1 MNFTRENITRRRKEL
16 SSLSTRFGTTLKA
29 TSIKF
34 VIFAV
39 IFLGVVVCAAGFGVV
54 SGILAN
60 TPDITTINVS
70 PTKFATKVYDNK
82 GNEIETLIDEGS
94 NRVYVPLEQIPED
107 LQHAFIAVED
117 ERYYT
122 HNGID
127 LKGIAR
133 AASVALTTFKLKEGA
148 STITQQLIKNTVF
161 EAYNESTIEKIER
174 KLQEQV
180 LAMKIDA
187 EMGKEAVL
195 ENYLNIIN
203 LGNGN
208 LGVQAAANN
217 YFNKDVSE
225 LTLSECAVI
234 AGITKNPNGY
244 NPVRNPER
252 NRERQLEVLNHMRE
266 QNYITEAEYQEAVND
281 NVYDRIQDIHIET
294 DDNSAYT
301 YFTDALIDVLIEDLT
316 TKLGY
321 TENQATNL
329 IYSGG
334 LSVYTTQDMEMQR
347 IAESVLN
354 DPANYPEGTELS
366 LSMNLSL
373 VDPEGKARYYTHNNM
388 LRYFQTVAEM
398 PAFELLFESEEAG
411 LEYVEQYKAY
421 LESEGY
427 EITYESVQFI
437 IQPQI
442 SFTLMDQFTG
452 EVKVIVGGRGD
463 KTTSRSM
470 NRATN
475 TYRSPGSTMKPL
487 VVYGPAIDSG
497 EVTLATVYADV
508 PYYYKYGGKLVFN
521 YDSKYLGVMS
531 VREALYRSQNVP
543 AVKCLADISSEYGFS
558 YLQNFGLTTLV
569 APENAINGLHDVTE
583 SIALG
588 GMTLGAYNID
598 MCAAYATYANSGVY
612 TKPIY
617 YTKVYDH
624 DGNLLLDN
632 STPET
637 HRVVKEDTAWLM
649 TNAMES
655 VVTRGTGTKCKVPNQ
670 PVAGKTGT
678 SNSEGDLWFV
688 GYTPY
693 YTAAI
698 WTGYD
703 DSGREVKGVDHR
715 SMWSDIMTQIH
726 ADLPTGSFQAKPSS
740 IISVAVCQESGLL
753 PVPGLC
759 DADERGSQVV
769 TEYFAVGTEPTTTCT
784 AHGLFN
790 ICMETGKLSIGT
802 CPALT
807 RVFVVRPPNNTIV
820 PKNIVAN
827 SESDAHIYAI
837 ADQTHAI
844 PYELFDAVCPVHGTW
859 YLEQLG
865 YTPNSTLQSPSV
877 YELAGLLFG
886 SFPTTDPSDEDPND
900 EDPNATD
907 PNINEETSADPNNGD
922 DQTTF
927 PPVNIESPTD
937 SLFEPESSSETE
949 TTESETH
956 SLSRWFH

>member
-1 MNFTRENITRRRKEL
+1 MNFTRESITRRRKEIT
-16 SSLSTRFGTTLKA
+16 SLSARFGTTLKA

-34 VIFAV
+34 AIFAV
-39 IFLGVVVCAAGFGVV
+39 IFIGVSVCAMGFGMI

-60 TPDITTINVS
+60 TPDVTTINVA

-94 NRVYVPLEQIPED
+94 NRVYVPLDQIPED

-161 EAYNESTIEKIER
+161 QAYNESTIEKIER

-180 LAMKIDA
+180 LAMKVDA

-217 YFNKDVSE
+217 YFNKDVAE

-234 AGITKNPNGY
+234 AGITKNPVGY
-244 NPVRNPER
+244 NPITNPER
-252 NRERQLEVLNHMRE
+252 NRERQLEVLKHMKE
-266 QNYITEAEYQEAVND
+266 QGYITPAEHDEAVND

-294 DDNSAYT
+294 GGNTAYT
-301 YFTDALIDVLIEDLT
+301 YFTDALIDVLIDDLT
-316 TKLGY
+316 TQLGY
-321 TENQATNL
+321 TKNQATNL

-334 LSVYTTQDMEMQR
+334 LSIYTTQDMEMQR

-354 DPANYPEGTELS
+354 DPANYPEDVMLS
-366 LSMNLSL
+366 VSLNLSL

-398 PAFELLFESEEAG
+398 PSFELLFDSEETG
-411 LEYVEQYKAY
+411 IQYIEQYKDY
-421 LESEGY
+421 LEASGY
-427 EITYESVQFI
+427 TITYESYQFVV
-437 IQPQI
+437 QPQI

-475 TYRSPGSTMKPL
+475 AYRSPGSTMKPIA
-487 VVYGPAIDSG
+487 VYGPALDSG
-497 EVTLATVYADV
+497 KVTLATVYDDC

-521 YDSKYLGVMS
+521 YNHKYLGIMS

-543 AVKCLADISSEYGFS
+543 AVKCLAEITSEYGFS

-569 APENAINGLHDVTE
+569 APENAMNGLHDVTE
-583 SIALG
+583 SLALG

-598 MCAAYATYANSGVY
+598 MCAAYATYANNGVY

-637 HRVVKEDTAWLM
+637 RRVVKESTAWLM
-649 TNAMES
+649 TNAMQS
-655 VVTRGTGTKCKVPNQ
+655 VVTQGTGTKCKIPNQ

-678 SNSEGDLWFV
+678 SNSSGDLWFV

-703 DSGREVKGVDHR
+703 DSGRNVEKDVDHR
-715 SMWSDIMTQIH
+715 TMWSDIMTQIH
-726 ADLPTGSFQAKPSS
+726 ADLPALQFPAKPD
-740 IISVAVCQESGLL
+740 SVVSVQICKQSGML

-759 DADERGSQVV
+759 DCDERGSQIGS
-769 TEYFAVGTEPTTTCT
+769 EYFAVGTEPTETCT
-784 AHGLFN
+784 AHGLYN
-790 ICMETGKLSIGT
+790 ICMETGKLSVGT

-807 RVFVVRPPNNTIV
+807 RVFVVKPPNNTIV
-820 PKNIVAN
+820 PTVITDP
-827 SESDAHIYAI
+827 EYDASKYTVEDAPF
-837 ADQTHAI
+837 TI
-844 PYELFDAVCPVHGTW
+844 PYELFTAVCPVHGGW

-865 YTPNSTLQSPSV
+865 YTPNTTTQSPSV
-877 YELAGLLFG
+877 HELLGLM
-886 SFPTTDPSDEDPND
+886 FPDVGYSDEESMVPSHTEPATNPVT
-900 EDPNATD
+900 EPTEPVTQPVTEPTRPTEPVTGPPTEPATD
-907 PNINEETSADPNNGD
+907 IEPG
-922 DQTTF
+922 TT
-927 PPVNIESPTD
+927 PGSIIP
-937 SLFEPESSSETE
+937 SLRR
-949 TTESETH
+949 H
-956 SLSRWFH
+956 